1 VDEPLIIYLQDHLAG
16 ATVAIKLLQAMRE
29 REGPL
34 GSLAKYLLTE
44 VEADRKTLQALSNR
58 IGPGQNVLKEMA
70 GWLTERASRLKFGHN
85 KTEPFE
91 TFQGLEFLSLGI
103 LGKVALWRALEVL
116 SLSDS
121 RLTYLPFHDLVLRAR
136 TQFSEVEERRL
147 EIASTAFLRTR

>member
-1 VDEPLIIYLQDHLAG
+1 MP
-16 ATVAIKLLQAMRE
+16 E

-34 GSLAKYLLTE
+34 GSLAKYLQTE

-58 IGPGQNVLKEMA
+58 IGPGENVLKEMA

-91 TFQGLEFLSLGI
+91 TFQALEFLLSLGI

-121 RLTYLPFHDLVLRAR
+121 RLTYLPFHNLVLRAR